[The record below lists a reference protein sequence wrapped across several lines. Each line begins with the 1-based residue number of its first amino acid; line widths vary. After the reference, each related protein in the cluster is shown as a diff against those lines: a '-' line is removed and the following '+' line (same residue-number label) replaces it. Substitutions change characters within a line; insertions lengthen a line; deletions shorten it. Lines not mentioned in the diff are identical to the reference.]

1 MCIRDSARRLRSC
14 LRECDLGI
22 AEACLRRLMRLDQRR
37 LSRVV
42 RGNILRQALHFGVE
56 RSQGGMGVARQFAFA
71 RPVLG
76 EPRLLRRQIV
86 EPLPRGTFLALQSDL
101 SLIHI

>member
-1 MCIRDSARRLRSC
+1 
-14 LRECDLGI
+14 
-22 AEACLRRLMRLDQRR
+22 MRLDQRR

-86 EPLPRGTFLALQSDL
+86 EPLPRGTFLALQSDKRRGRL
-101 SLIHI
+101 GERIALCLRLGARATDARRCLLYTSRCV